1 MKNKSK
7 HLPKLMLLIVF
18 TSLLLLMDKLF
29 AQPFEI
35 GHTAITFTDP
45 ARNNRSIPCEI
56 YYPVDAAGDNIPLA
70 AQGGVFPVISFGHG
84 FVMTWEA
91 YQNIWEAV
99 IPEGF
104 ILVFPKTETGFSPS
118 HQDFGLDLAFAIAK
132 VRGLG
137 QDAGSLFFNRT
148 ASTSCVMGHSMG
160 GGASFLAA
168 QSDTSITALAT
179 LAPAETSVSAIQAA
193 ANITRPA
200 LVFAGEN
207 DCVTPPA
214 VHQLPMYEALAATCK
229 TYVNI
234 IGGSH
239 CQMANSNFPCTFGE
253 STCTPAPTI
262 SREEQHQVI
271 ERYLL
276 PWLKFQLKNDCQAG
290 EVFDSTIA
298 VDTDVNYQRNCELCP
313 ATSTGEVSPLP
324 KTSVFPNPF
333 SAELTVTISGGQPAD
348 FFLYDTSGR
357 LVVRHTFSDSLSLDT
372 QHLGGGVYFY
382 EIKNLLNN
390 MLRTG
395 KVVKE

>member
-1 MKNKSK
+1 MKNKSE

-18 TSLLLLMDKLF
+18 TSLFLLTDNLF
-29 AQPFEI
+29 AQPFQI
-35 GHTAITFTDP
+35 GHTTLTFTDP

-56 YYPVDAAGDNIPLA
+56 YYPADAAGDNVPLT
-70 AQGGVFPVISFGHG
+70 AQGGAFPVISFGHG
-84 FVMTWEA
+84 FVMSWEA
-91 YQNIWEAV
+91 YKNIWDMV
-99 IPEGF
+99 VPEGF

-148 ASTSCVMGHSMG
+148 ANTSCVMGHSMG

-168 QSDTSITALAT
+168 QSDTSITALVN

-214 VHQLPMYEALAATCK
+214 IHQLPMYEALASTCK

-239 CQMANSNFPCTFGE
+239 CQMANTNLLCNIGE
-253 STCTPAPTI
+253 STCTPAPAI
-262 SREEQHQVI
+262 SREAQHQVI
-271 ERYLL
+271 QRYLL

-290 EVFDSTIA
+290 QVFDSVIA
-298 VDTDVNYQRNCELCP
+298 MDTALTYQRTCELCP
-313 ATSTGEVSPLP
+313 ATG
-324 KTSVFPNPF
+324 TSVAAMPHGVSVYPNPF
-333 SAELTVTISGGQPAD
+333 STNLNVALPNGQPAE
-348 FFLYDTSGR
+348 FFLYGPTGR
-357 LVVRHTFSDSLSLDT
+357 VVLQQGFKDSLSMDT
-372 QHLGGGVYFY
+372 RHLAGGIYFY
-382 EIKNLLNN
+382 EIK
-390 MLRTG
+390 TG
-395 KVVKE
+395 TTATMRGTVVRQ